1 MEIYEPTLV
10 LHKQTCL
17 QNIELMANKAL
28 RHNMKFRPHFKTH
41 QSIEIARW
49 FRNFD
54 VKAIT
59 VSSVK
64 MARYFASDGWNDI
77 TIAFPFNKYEVDSL
91 NELLPTTTINII
103 LDNYQVAEELDE
115 KINSKVGVFIK
126 ISTGYFRSGINSGNK
141 NRITKLVNTIVATK
155 NLNFKGFLTHAG
167 HTYNAGSKYE
177 IRNIHFD
184 SVKKMVELKN
194 HFKEEYPNI
203 EISVGDTP
211 SCTVSEYFNDID
223 EIRPGNFVFYDLMQY
238 KIGVCKLDNIAV
250 RMFCPVVSR
259 QKSRNEIVLYGGAI
273 HFSKDWITNIDG
285 KPMFGRILLNKGDH
299 KELLDATNY
308 ISKLTQEHAI
318 MRCTPS
324 VFQQIEVGDILEV
337 IPVHSCLTA
346 HAMGRYISTKGEIID
361 MMPRF

>member
-1 MEIYEPTLV
+1 MEIFEPTLV
-10 LHKQTCL
+10 LNKHTCL
-17 QNIELMANKAL
+17 QNIEVMISKAQ
-28 RHNMKFRPHFKTH
+28 RHNLKFRPHFKTH

-49 FRNFD
+49 FRDFG
-54 VKAIT
+54 VETIT

-64 MARYFASDGWNDI
+64 MASYFASDGWKDL
-77 TIAFPFNKYEVDSL
+77 TIAFPFNKYEVGRL
-91 NELLPTTTINII
+91 NKLLPTTSINII
-103 LDNYQVAEELDE
+103 LDNYMVAEEIDEQLDHE
-115 KINSKVGVFIK
+115 VGVYVK

-141 NRITKLVNTIVATK
+141 NRITKLVETLAASK
-155 NLNFKGFLTHAG
+155 KLKFKGFLAHAG
-167 HTYNAGSKYE
+167 HTYSAGSKYE
-177 IRNIHFD
+177 VRNIHFD
-184 SVKKMVELKN
+184 TVKKMVDLKN
-194 HFKEEYPNI
+194 HFKTTYPDI

-211 SCTVSEYFNDID
+211 SCTVSEYFEGVD

-238 KIGVCKLDNIAV
+238 KIGICNLDDIAV

-259 QKSRNEIVLYGGAI
+259 QKSRNEIILYGGGI
-273 HFSKDWITNIDG
+273 HFSKESITNIDG
-285 KPMFGRILLNKGDH
+285 KPMFGRVLLNKGDH

-324 VFQQIEVGDILEV
+324 VFNQIEVGDILEI

-346 HAMGRYISTKGEIID
+346 HAMGRYITTKGEIID